1 MSPIA
6 IDFSALE
13 TLEGFRSDFLYFV
26 RLSGVYIQSIFWD
39 VFSAN
44 NDGAKNRRQ
53 KMTELAQEK
62 ITDPHLLEAICN
74 PAIRKLDNMDCL
86 SGAFHKFLEAFPSE
100 KGSNSGRLGMRDVFR
115 AKLRE
120 NHAFFLNFDD
130 FLAVVQRPL
139 NQKRNFLEHWK
150 DDETQKSIKK
160 GKRSHDDAKT
170 IEALGLLL
178 PGSFLNEFLGRVTY
192 WQGRVPSP
200 AEQKNIEAMKTHMKK
215 LFAALQKERRVIT
228 HTLFSQELTRQK
240 IDKSKRKSLVIES
253 SEWREAYK
261 ELCCS
266 RKDDYRLHEFKQR
279 YYFIGKQ
286 NISRVR
292 KLLDPAGKGS
302 LVFKRDI
309 EAFYLLTCRV
319 NLHLHRHFH
328 LLPMEE
334 RKKTGS
340 SGKAWFIKGIT
351 DDETAKL
358 TAIRDGVSHNH
369 MFWAMHDGQGQII
382 SVAEI
387 FGSLMTVILRDHGK
401 EKLNLFY
408 SGLRH
413 LFARQDFAYIDRR
426 ADHTR
431 QPEKVRNWPEEKRQE
446 YAKPEYEVD
455 MRRLVRKQVG
465 RWMRALRLAHQE
477 VLKRPSGVSLGEN
490 LS

>member
-1 MSPIA
+1 MNTVSV
-6 IDFSALE
+6 DFSALE

-39 VFSAN
+39 VFSAKT
-44 NDGAKNRRQ
+44 GRR
-53 KMTELAQEK
+53 KEMIELAKEK
-62 ITDPHLLEAICN
+62 VTDQHLLEAICN
-74 PAIRKLDNMDCL
+74 PAIRNLDNMDCL

-100 KGSNSGRLGMRDVFR
+100 KGVNSGRLGMRDVFR

-160 GKRSHDDAKT
+160 GKRSRDDAKT

-200 AEQKNIEAMKTHMKK
+200 AEQKNIEAMKAQMKER
-215 LFAALQKERRVIT
+215 FTALQKERRVST
-228 HTLFSQELTRQK
+228 HILFSQELTRQK
-240 IDKSKRKSLVIES
+240 IDKSKRKSLVSEG
-253 SEWREAYK
+253 SEWRIAFK
-261 ELCCS
+261 ELCYS

-286 NISRVR
+286 NISRIR